1 MTSKDEAVKAIV
13 CSRQYV
19 TVREDVHEVVNDLFS
34 REVESGL
41 YLYYKILSKFSYF
54 KCDSHFGPL

>member
-34 REVESGL
+34 RELESGL
-41 YLYYKILSKFSYF
+41 YLYYKSLSKFSHF
-54 KCDSHFGPL
+54 ECDCHFGPL